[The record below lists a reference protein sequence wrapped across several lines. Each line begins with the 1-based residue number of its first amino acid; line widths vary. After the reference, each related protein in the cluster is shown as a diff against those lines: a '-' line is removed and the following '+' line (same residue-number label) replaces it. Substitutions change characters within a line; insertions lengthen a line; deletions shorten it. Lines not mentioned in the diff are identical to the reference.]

1 MTSGGA
7 LDNRL
12 MKGFEY
18 TARYNLGNDVPFE
31 TWTDL
36 TGLYC
41 DWTEPG
47 QMGRGKL
54 WDIYQKPYDH
64 YVKAKGLKMPYTKK
78 VLALQAKAERKG
90 ESREV
95 RVPGVKEGTKLHQ
108 VFTYPAPEGAP
119 LKHDYDVFIQPR
131 GSKEWTKIDT
141 YMAKV
146 NASTGSGK
154 HAISEILQIVLYQRL
169 VL

>member
-1 MTSGGA
+1 M
-7 LDNRL
+7 
-12 MKGFEY
+12 
-18 TARYNLGNDVPFE
+18 
-31 TWTDL
+31 

-131 GSKEWTKIDT
+131 GSKEWTRVDPK
-141 YMAKV
+141 
-146 NASTGSGK
+146 GK
-154 HAISEILQIVLYQRL
+154 ADLTSYVLTL
-169 VL
+169 VERSDVHIACIIIRY